1 MKHLLYFALA
11 VLVFS
16 CRGTNDPVTNMAPE
30 TLLQVDS
37 IVRTGDLRLG
47 TNVTLHWYGMDQDG
61 FIKGYHITVDETTSF
76 TENTDSTFSFNIDAG
91 QDTADIFLTVA
102 AEDNEGLID
111 PTPATLLVPIKNAA
125 PEVAIDPDGLL
136 SDSAFIVAPVDWRA
150 SDADGEETIES
161 VEFKLN
167 AGNWIEIGTSV
178 SLLSFATDPQGNV
191 AYFKNAG
198 FVDSIPGANLQ
209 GENFIFLRARDRAG
223 VYSAVDTTSGFY
235 WKAANSATLVINGQ
249 PEYIGSTY
257 KAWMDSAN
265 LVYDYLQMDAVSG
278 AGIPAYWDPTF
289 EIIMSSYAKIAL
301 FTDATVFPT
310 KSGDDY
316 LLNIL
321 ALSTQKFLQQGGKLF
336 TASQF
341 SSNMAGGAFLD
352 IFPVESLVF
361 SSGQARLTN
370 DSTLAPLQPG
380 FPSLQP
386 QNIVLGITPIVPS
399 ADATALYNGQITK
412 IAGWSGSTTMGAT
425 RTQNGSINQV
435 FVALPLHVFNRPTNH
450 GGILLDHVFNA
461 VF

>member
-1 MKHLLYFALA
+1 M
-11 VLVFS
+11 
-16 CRGTNDPVTNMAPE
+16 
-30 TLLQVDS
+30 
-37 IVRTGDLRLG
+37 
-47 TNVTLHWYGMDQDG
+47 
-61 FIKGYHITVDETTSF
+61 
-76 TENTDSTFSFNIDAG
+76 
-91 QDTADIFLTVA
+91 
-102 AEDNEGLID
+102 
-111 PTPATLLVPIKNAA
+111 
-125 PEVAIDPDGLL
+125 PEV
-136 SDSAFIVAPVDWRA
+136 FEV
-150 SDADGEETIES
+150 
-161 VEFKLN
+161 N
-167 AGNWIEIGTSV
+167 
-178 SLLSFATDPQGNV
+178 
-191 AYFKNAG
+191 
-198 FVDSIPGANLQ
+198 
-209 GENFIFLRARDRAG
+209 
-223 VYSAVDTTSGFY
+223 
-235 WKAANSATLVINGQ
+235 
-249 PEYIGSTY
+249 PEYIDMNLNQLAEIQYGAMMDPTLAAEQSDVQSSDSILASMFGTNAMSQAKQKLQDTKY
-257 KAWMDSAN
+257 IGGMSIADVNELAAQSDYDSLFPNLGVNFFDKEFYGPAKASEFLKTLTDI
-265 LVYDYLQMDAVSG
+265 QMDAVSG

-289 EIIMSSYAKIAL
+289 EIIMSSYSKIAL

-321 ALSTQKFLQQGGKLF
+321 ALSTQKFLQKGGKLF

-352 IFPVESLVF
+352 IFPLESLVF

-412 IAGWSGSTTMGAT
+412 IAGWNGATTMGAT

-450 GGILLDHVFNA
+450 GGVLLDHVFNA

>member
-1 MKHLLYFALA
+1 
-11 VLVFS
+11 
-16 CRGTNDPVTNMAPE
+16 
-30 TLLQVDS
+30 
-37 IVRTGDLRLG
+37 
-47 TNVTLHWYGMDQDG
+47 
-61 FIKGYHITVDETTSF
+61 
-76 TENTDSTFSFNIDAG
+76 
-91 QDTADIFLTVA
+91 
-102 AEDNEGLID
+102 
-111 PTPATLLVPIKNAA
+111 
-125 PEVAIDPDGLL
+125 
-136 SDSAFIVAPVDWRA
+136 
-150 SDADGEETIES
+150 
-161 VEFKLN
+161 
-167 AGNWIEIGTSV
+167 
-178 SLLSFATDPQGNV
+178 
-191 AYFKNAG
+191 
-198 FVDSIPGANLQ
+198 
-209 GENFIFLRARDRAG
+209 
-223 VYSAVDTTSGFY
+223 
-235 WKAANSATLVINGQ
+235 
-249 PEYIGSTY
+249 
-257 KAWMDSAN
+257 MDSAN
-265 LVYDYLQMDAVSG
+265 VDYDYLQMDAVSG

-289 EIIMSSYAKIAL
+289 EIIMSSYSKIAL

-321 ALSTQKFLQQGGKLF
+321 ALSTQKFLQKGGKLF

-386 QNIVLGITPIVPS
+386 QNIVLGITPIIPS

-412 IAGWSGSTTMGAT
+412 IAGWNGATTMGAT

>member
-1 MKHLLYFALA
+1 
-11 VLVFS
+11 
-16 CRGTNDPVTNMAPE
+16 
-30 TLLQVDS
+30 
-37 IVRTGDLRLG
+37 
-47 TNVTLHWYGMDQDG
+47 
-61 FIKGYHITVDETTSF
+61 
-76 TENTDSTFSFNIDAG
+76 
-91 QDTADIFLTVA
+91 
-102 AEDNEGLID
+102 
-111 PTPATLLVPIKNAA
+111 VPIKNAA

-136 SDSAFIVAPVDWRA
+136 SDSAFIVATVDWRA

-223 VYSAVDTTSGFY
+223 VYSAVDTTAGFY

>member
-16 CRGTNDPVTNMAPE
+16 CRGTDNPVANKAPE
-30 TLLQVDS
+30 TTLQVDS
-37 IVRTGDLRLG
+37 IVRSGDLRLG
-47 TNVTLHWYGMDQDG
+47 TNVTLHWYGMDVDG
-61 FIKGYHITVDETTSF
+61 FINGYHITVDETSSF
-76 TENTDSTFSFNIDAG
+76 TSSTDSTFSFSIEAG
-91 QDTADIFLTVA
+91 QDTTDILLTVA

-111 PTPATLLVPIKNAA
+111 PSPATLIVPIKNAA

-136 SDSAFIVAPVDWRA
+136 SDSAFIVATVDWRA
-150 SDADGEETIES
+150 TDDDGDETIES

-167 AGNWIEIGTSV
+167 AGNWVEIGTSI

-191 AYFKNAG
+191 AYYKNAG
-198 FVDSIPGANLQ
+198 FIDSISGADLQ

-223 VYSAVDTTSGFY
+223 VYSEIDTTAGFY
-235 WKAANSATLVINGQ
+235 WKAANSATLIINGQ

-257 KAWMDSAN
+257 KEWMDSAN
-265 LVYDYLQMDAVSG
+265 VDYDYLQMDAVSG

-289 EIIMSSYAKIAL
+289 EIIMSSYSKIAL

-321 ALSTQKFLQQGGKLF
+321 ALSTQKFLQKGGKLF

-352 IFPVESLVF
+352 IFPLESLVF

-412 IAGWSGSTTMGAT
+412 IAGWNGATTMGAT